1 MSKLSTKWRP
11 INALNK
17 DLSEMIYP
25 ESESTRLA
33 SPESKGEG
41 EMITQKELNRISRL
55 HKEIKQETKR
65 LELLRDKAQSPPQMK
80 NGEKVQSSKKGDPMT
95 DIVALV
101 CDLEREV
108 KKDKKELKKLQ
119 KKAEELYQIVD
130 GVNREIL
137 VLKYSQGESW
147 ESIGH
152 VVGYSERHV
161 RRIHYNI
168 IKTVYG

>member
-1 MSKLSTKWRP
+1 
-11 INALNK
+11 
-17 DLSEMIYP
+17 
-25 ESESTRLA
+25 
-33 SPESKGEG
+33 
-41 EMITQKELNRISRL
+41 MITQKELNRISRL
-55 HKEIKQETKR
+55 HKEIRQETKR

-80 NGEKVQSSKKGDPMT
+80 NGEKVQSSKKGDPMA